1 MSSTISAQNAE
12 YMKNLGEK
20 ARKVATILAK
30 TPAQVK
36 NNTLNTLADLLL
48 KKAEKIYLAN
58 EKDLIAGKEKGLSEA
73 FLDRLTISEKVL
85 NQMCIGLKQIAGL
98 NDPIGEIL
106 EMKPQPSG
114 IQVGRMRVPLGV
126 IGIIY
131 ESRPNVTID
140 AAALCLKSGNAV
152 ILRGGSD
159 ARCSNQVLGECIQEA
174 LRLNYLPEESVQV
187 ITNPDRELVGALI
200 TARKYVDVIVPRGGK
215 SLISRLMEEAT
226 VPMIKH
232 LDGICHTYVDM
243 SADLELAWKV
253 CDNAKT
259 QRFSPCNAMETLLVN
274 KNIAAIFLPK
284 MASIYLEKGVE
295 LRCDPESREILT
307 DAGFDDIK
315 TASEEDWSTEYNAPI
330 LSIKIVSSVDKAI
343 EHINQYGSKHTDSII
358 TNNLVSSQKFLRE
371 VDSSSVML
379 NTSTRFADG
388 FEYGLGAE
396 IGISND
402 KLHARGP
409 VGLEGLTSLKYI
421 VIGHGELRK

>member
-20 ARKVATILAK
+20 ARKAATILAK

-48 KKAEKIYLAN
+48 KNAEKIYLAN
-58 EKDLIAGKEKGLSEA
+58 EKDLITGKEKGLSEA

-232 LDGICHTYVDM
+232 LDGICHTYVDV

-295 LRCDPESREILT
+295 LRCDPESRKILT

-330 LSIKIVSSVDKAI
+330 LSIKIVPSVDKAI
-343 EHINQYGSKHTDSII
+343 EHINQYGSKHTDAII

>member
-1 MSSTISAQNAE
+1 M
-12 YMKNLGEK
+12 
-20 ARKVATILAK
+20 
-30 TPAQVK
+30 
-36 NNTLNTLADLLL
+36 LL
-48 KKAEKIYLAN
+48 KNAEKIYLAN

>member
-1 MSSTISAQNAE
+1 MSSSISSANSE
-12 YMKNLGEK
+12 YIKALGEK
-20 ARKVATILAK
+20 AREASTILAK
-30 TPAQVK
+30 ASSQVK
-36 NNTLNTLADLLL
+36 NSTLNTLGELLI
-48 KKAEKIYLAN
+48 KNAREIYLAN

-85 NQMCIGLKQIAGL
+85 NQMCLGLKQIAGL

-106 EMKPQPSG
+106 NLKPQPSG
-114 IQVGRMRVPLGV
+114 IQVGKMRVPLGV

-159 ARCSNQVLGECIQEA
+159 AKHSNEILGKCIQEA
-174 LRLNYLPEESVQV
+174 LRLNGLPMESVQV

-232 LDGICHTYVDM
+232 LDGICHTYVDD

-259 QRFSPCNAMETLLVN
+259 QRYSPCNATETLLVS
-274 KNIAAIFLPK
+274 KKIAPIFLPK
-284 MASIYLEKGVE
+284 MCSIYLEKNVE
-295 LRCDPESREILT
+295 LRCDPESKKILNDSGFEMIK
-307 DAGFDDIK
+307 DA
-315 TASEEDWSTEYNAPI
+315 TEEDWSTEYNAPI
-330 LSIKIVSSVDKAI
+330 LSIKIVADVEKAI
-343 EHINQYGSKHTDSII
+343 EHINRFGSKHTDAII
-358 TNNLVSSQKFLRE
+358 TNNLESSQKFLRE

-402 KLHARGP
+402 K
-409 VGLEGLTSLKYI
+409 
-421 VIGHGELRK
+421 